1 MMKETIE
8 LTINGQPVKAKPGE
22 YVVDAARRAG
32 IYIPTLCNL
41 PGIKPAGSC
50 RICTVMINDRPM
62 TSCTTPVARG
72 MEIVTET
79 KELTDFRKSVVEILL
94 VEGNHLC
101 PSCEKSGDCE
111 LQALGYR
118 LKVMAPRYPYQFPD
132 REVDASNPKLFK
144 DHNRCVLCKRC
155 IRTILDD
162 EGHHIF
168 AFRNR
173 GHNLQI
179 IIDPTYGKNLTDEQ
193 AQKAM
198 ENCPVGALLYRG
210 KGFATPIGSRK
221 FDKKPIGSDIERKR
235 KKEVTS

>member
-1 MMKETIE
+1 MKDTIE
-8 LTINGQPVKAKPGE
+8 ITINGETFKARQGE
-22 YVVDAARRAG
+22 YIVDAARRHG

-50 RICTVMINDRPM
+50 RICTVLVNGRHM

-79 KELTDFRKSVVEILL
+79 KELNDFRKSVVEILL

-111 LQALGYR
+111 LQAMGYR

-132 REVDASNPKLFK
+132 REVEASNPKLFK
-144 DHNRCVLCKRC
+144 DHNRCILCKRC
-155 IRTILDD
+155 IRTIFDE
-162 EGHHIF
+162 EGHPIF
-168 AFRNR
+168 AFRYR
-173 GHNLQI
+173 GHDLQI
-179 IIDPTYGKNLTDEQ
+179 ILDPTYGKNLTDEL

-198 ENCPVGALLYRG
+198 DNCPVGALLYRG
-210 KGFATPIGSRK
+210 KGFSVPIGKRKYDNEPIGSK
-221 FDKKPIGSDIERKR
+221 IEKKR